1 MVPERSNKT
10 KQNHMKCKIF
20 KLLKVFVATTVI
32 ASIGIIGCSKSSNS
46 TITTPPPTP
55 SRYKESVFTEI
66 TTVSNITY
74 GSNTTYAGNTKTLQM
89 DIYYPSNDTAT
100 SRPLL
105 ILMPG
110 GGFLANTDKS
120 VLADESMAIAKF
132 GYVVACINYRCFDGT
147 GAMTV
152 PILKQLIVEGIQ
164 DAKAAIRFFRKDAAN
179 GNTYKINTNKIFLGG
194 HSAGGIDAAHTVYL
208 DTITKADTSL
218 QTLIIANGGLEGNSG
233 NSGYSSSVTG
243 LVCLAGALLEKTY
256 ITAGSKPMI
265 GMYGTLDNYLT
276 YNDGQ
281 SLLPNDSSI
290 MVSGSN
296 SMYNRAVSVGISN
309 CVVDSIIGGD
319 HFAPIQTNCTDCLSK
334 IAGFMYKLL

>member
-1 MVPERSNKT
+1 
-10 KQNHMKCKIF
+10 MKCKIF
-20 KLLKVFVATTVI
+20 KLLKVFVATTII
-32 ASIGIIGCSKSSNS
+32 ASIGIIGCSKSSDS
-46 TITTPPPTP
+46 ITTTS
-55 SRYKESVFTEI
+55 SRYTKSVFTDI

-74 GSNTTYAGNTKTLQM
+74 GSNTTYAGNTKALQM

-105 ILMPG
+105 ILLPG

-147 GAMTV
+147 GEMTN
-152 PILKQLIVEGIQ
+152 PILKQLIVEGMQ
-164 DAKAAIRFFRKDAAN
+164 DAKAAIHFFRKDAAN

-194 HSAGGIDAAHTVYL
+194 HSAGAIDAAHTVYL
-208 DTITKADTSL
+208 DTITKADTTL
-218 QTLIIANGGLEGNSG
+218 QTLIIVNGGIEGNSG

-243 LVCLAGALLEKTY
+243 LVCLAGALLDKTY
-256 ITAGSKPMI
+256 ITASSKPMI
-265 GMYGTLDNYLT
+265 GMYGTLDTLLT

-281 SLLPNDSSI
+281 LSSLNTSPI
-290 MVSGSN
+290 MVSGCN

-309 CVVDSIIGGD
+309 CVVDSITGGD
-319 HFAPIQTNCTDCLSK
+319 HFAPIQTNCTACLST
-334 IAGFMYKLL
+334 IAEFMHKLL